1 MIGRPPR
8 STLFPYTTLFR
19 SDGAKTDPG
28 ERQQQD
34 DAEGERYDPTL
45 AMEHH
50 HSWNEK
56 SNGEGR
62 PDDEVFE
69 HRRAGE
75 QLLFERYAEG
85 PLRQRK
91 LEQDQRGEQEGEEL
105 EQPLF

>member
-45 AMEHH
+45 AMAHH
-50 HSWNEK
+50 QGWNDK
-56 SNGEGR
+56 GHGEGG
-62 PDDEVFE
+62 PDEEVLE
-69 HRRAGE
+69 HRGAGE
-75 QLLFERYAEG
+75 QLPLYRDAEG
-85 PLRQRK
+85 PLRQGK
-91 LEQDQRGEQEGEEL
+91 LEQDQQIGRA
-105 EQPLF
+105 